1 MSAVGFVG
9 AGQLGEPMVGRLLAA
24 GHQVTVHAR
33 RPEVRERL
41 AAAGAR
47 VVDTPRD
54 AAADAEVALV
64 CVFSDVQLEQVADG
78 EDGLISG
85 LRPGAVLA
93 SHTTGRI
100 ATLTRLAQSASRRRA
115 EVVDAP
121 VSGTDTDI
129 RAGRLT
135 VLLGGEA
142 AAVARCGPV
151 LAAYA
156 EPVVPTGRLGSALA
170 VKLVNNLMFAAHAQ
184 IAAEAVRLG
193 EQLEVEPALLL
204 RAVAACSGSSRAATY
219 LGSMPSTA
227 AFAAA
232 AASYLRKDVAAG
244 EAELAARG
252 LDAGL
257 LGQAG
262 RGGPLDI
269 APAAP
274 AGQAVSTGLL

>member
-9 AGQLGEPMVGRLLAA
+9 AGQMGEPMVERLLAA

-41 AAAGAR
+41 AAAGAA

-54 AAADAEVALV
+54 AAADAEIALA
-64 CVFSDVQLEQVADG
+64 CVFSDEQLERVADG
-78 EDGLISG
+78 EDGLIAG
-85 LRPGAVLA
+85 LRPGAVFA

-100 ATLTRLAQSASRRRA
+100 ATLARLSQAASRRRA
-115 EVVDAP
+115 HVVDAP

-142 AAVARCGPV
+142 AAVERCGLV

-156 EPVVPTGRLGSALA
+156 EPLVPTGPLGSALA
-170 VKLVNNLMFAAHAQ
+170 VKLINNLMFAAHAQ
-184 IAAEAVRLG
+184 IATEAVRLG
-193 EQLEVEPALLL
+193 GQLGVEQALLL
-204 RAVAACSGSSRAATY
+204 GAIAACSGSSRAASY
-219 LGSMPSTA
+219 VASRSTEA
-227 AFAAA
+227 SFAER
-232 AASYLRKDVAAG
+232 AASYLRKDVAAC
-244 EAELAARG
+244 EAELAASG

-257 LGQAG
+257 LGQVV
-262 RGGPLDI
+262 RSGPLDL
-269 APAAP
+269 APGG
-274 AGQAVSTGLL
+274 AG